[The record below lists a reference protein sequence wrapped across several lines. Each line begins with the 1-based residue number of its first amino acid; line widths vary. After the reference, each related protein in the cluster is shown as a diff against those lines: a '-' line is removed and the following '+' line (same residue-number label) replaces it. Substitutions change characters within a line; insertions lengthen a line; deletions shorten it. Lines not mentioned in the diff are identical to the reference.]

1 MTGRAKNG
9 RGRPK
14 MLYEKES
21 SGLNCLFF
29 LACLLVVALLLYDLQ
44 FTRRYMVVQVSGG
57 SMEVTLFDGDVLFA
71 DRYAEP
77 KRGDVVIVNVTN
89 YRTAFGF
96 RGDYIIKRLIA
107 VEGDSV
113 LCDKGTVYVRQAGTE
128 NFLPLEEPYT
138 SSFVTE
144 DFSEIKV
151 GEGEIF
157 FLGDHRT
164 NSTDSRAVGCLKKT
178 DIAGVVPQWA
188 IKIKPL
194 IGVWEKIRNL

>member
-1 MTGRAKNG
+1 
-9 RGRPK
+9 

-89 YRTAFGF
+89 YRTA
-96 RGDYIIKRLIA
+96 
-107 VEGDSV
+107 
-113 LCDKGTVYVRQAGTE
+113 
-128 NFLPLEEPYT
+128 
-138 SSFVTE
+138 
-144 DFSEIKV
+144 
-151 GEGEIF
+151 
-157 FLGDHRT
+157 
-164 NSTDSRAVGCLKKT
+164 
-178 DIAGVVPQWA
+178 
-188 IKIKPL
+188 
-194 IGVWEKIRNL
+194 